1 MTIKTNIIED
11 DGKLIVNKTQDV
23 EPLLNHINH
32 LRNADLKDSKEMGMR
47 YVGEI
52 PLILAEQWALECG
65 ARLGS
70 SEHMEYC
77 AKKLKDPDFK
87 KLLVK
92 GF

>member
-1 MTIKTNIIED
+1 MTIKTNMSVDE
-11 DGKLIVNKTQDV
+11 GKLILSKTQDV
-23 EPLLNHINH
+23 EPLLNHLKN
-32 LRNADLKDSKEMGMR
+32 LRDADLKDSKEMGMR

-52 PLILAEQWALECG
+52 PLILAEQWAKECG

-70 SEHMEYC
+70 PEHMEYC
-77 AKKLKDPDFK
+77 SKKLRDPDYK